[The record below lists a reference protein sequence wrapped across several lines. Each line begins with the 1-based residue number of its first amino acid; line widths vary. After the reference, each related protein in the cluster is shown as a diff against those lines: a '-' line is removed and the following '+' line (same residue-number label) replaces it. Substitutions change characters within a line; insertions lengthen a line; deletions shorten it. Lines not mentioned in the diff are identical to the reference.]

1 MTMRMTTK
9 SEKQQEMFSMIEQW
23 KGSGQSQLAF
33 CRSQNLPISVFQY
46 WRKKYL
52 DRQSTLTASPAFV
65 PVHIQSARPDAV
77 VAELIFP
84 DGKRIH
90 FYQAVE
96 VSVLQALL
104 S

>member
-1 MTMRMTTK
+1 MTTK
-9 SEKQQEMFSMIEQW
+9 TEKQQVMFSIIKQW
-23 KGSGQSQLAF
+23 KSSGQSQHTF
-33 CRSQNLPISVFQY
+33 CKSQNLPISVLQC

-52 DRQSTLTASPAFV
+52 DRQGTITTSPAFL
-65 PVHIQSARPDAV
+65 PVQIQSTGPGAV

-90 FYQAVE
+90 FYQTVE
-96 VSVLQALL
+96 VSVLRALL

>member
-1 MTMRMTTK
+1 
-9 SEKQQEMFSMIEQW
+9 MFSMIEQW

-33 CRSQNLPISVFQY
+33 CKSQNLAISVFQY

-52 DRQSTLTASPAFV
+52 DQQGAIVSSAFV
-65 PVHIQSARPDAV
+65 PITIHTTDRSV
-77 VAELIFP
+77 VAEVIFP

-90 FYQAVE
+90 FYQTVE